1 MRPALRNLFV
11 EYQAYHGNPVN
22 VAIHKVAVPAILF
35 HIVVMLDWV
44 GTGLRFGGVELTLG
58 MTLCALAGIWEAVE
72 EVATPRTASTN
83 RLAALS
89 KPPNGA
95 TMRGSRRHARRSME
109 TNREAATSSTASW
122 YVAMSPRHALVP
134 FAIASLWLGRH
145 VPAAAVVAVAV
156 LAWGAQLI
164 GHVRFERRAPAFT
177 ENLVQVLVG
186 PVYVAALLLGDWPEQ
201 DGPPEAAATRES

>member
-58 MTLCALAGIWEAVE
+58 MVLCALAGV
-72 EVATPRTASTN
+72 
-83 RLAALS
+83 
-89 KPPNGA
+89 
-95 TMRGSRRHARRSME
+95 
-109 TNREAATSSTASW
+109 W
-122 YVAMSPRHALVP
+122 YVVMSPRHALVVVP

-156 LAWGAQLI
+156 LAWVAQLI
-164 GHVRFERRAPAFT
+164 GHIRFERRAPAFT